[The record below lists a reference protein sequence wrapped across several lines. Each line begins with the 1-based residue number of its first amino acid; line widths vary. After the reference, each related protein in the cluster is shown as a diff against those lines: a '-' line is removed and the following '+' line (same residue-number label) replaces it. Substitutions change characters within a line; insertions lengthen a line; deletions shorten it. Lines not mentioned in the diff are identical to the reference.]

1 MRYINRN
8 RFVRGNTD
16 GSSQGGNGGDV
27 SVFSQVI
34 QLTQF
39 VDIIQ
44 VIDDETIQVAS
55 DESALFPPGQVV
67 LIEGSSDGEA
77 TGIND
82 GLYEVAS
89 TQVIGVDVMNV
100 TFVQANLTPG
110 LPENGNAHIAQNVSI
125 QHGLDTEDIVYRL
138 KKVATGEATIID
150 DDSSDNNNLILKP
163 QVPVTGDFRLTVL
176 G

>member
-8 RFVRGNTD
+8 RFVRGNT
-16 GSSQGGNGGDV
+16 GGASQGGGTGNV
-27 SVFSQVI
+27 SVYSQVI
-34 QLTQF
+34 QLTQSIA
-39 VDIIQ
+39 IIQ
-44 VIDDETIQVAS
+44 VIDDETIQIAS
-55 DESALFPPGQVV
+55 DEVALFPQGQVV

-89 TQVIGVDVMNV
+89 TQIIGVDVMNI
-100 TFVQANLTPG
+100 TFTQANLTPG
-110 LPENGNAHIAQNVSI
+110 LLENGLAHIAQNVTV
-125 QHGLDTEDIVYRL
+125 QHGLNTEDIVYRL
-138 KKVATGEATIID
+138 KRAATGETTIID

-163 QVPVTGDFRLTVL
+163 QVPISGDFRLTVL

>member
-8 RFVRGNTD
+8 RFVRGNT
-16 GSSQGGNGGDV
+16 GESSQGGNGGDV

-34 QLTQF
+34 QLTQS

-55 DESALFPPGQVV
+55 DEVALFPQGQVV
-67 LIEGSSDGEA
+67 LINGSSDGEV

-89 TQVIGVDVMNV
+89 TQVIGVDVMNI

-110 LPENGNAHIAQNVSI
+110 LPENGLAHIAQNVSV
-125 QHGLDTEDIVYRL
+125 QHGLDTQDIVYRL
-138 KKVATGEATIID
+138 KKVATGETTIID

-163 QVPVTGDFRLTVL
+163 QVPVIGDFRLTVL

>member
-8 RFVRGNTD
+8 RFVRGNTG
-16 GSSQGGNGGDV
+16 GSSQGGGQGDV
-27 SVFSQVI
+27 SVYSQVI
-34 QLTQF
+34 QLTQS

-44 VIDDETIQVAS
+44 VIDDETVQIAS
-55 DESALFPPGQVV
+55 DEVTLFPQGQVM
-67 LIEGSSDGEA
+67 LIDGSSDGEA

-89 TQVIGVDVMNV
+89 AQVIGADVMNI
-100 TFVQANLTPG
+100 TFTKANLTPG
-110 LPENGNAHIAQNVSI
+110 LPENGLAHIAQNITV
-125 QHGLDTEDIVYRL
+125 QHWLDSQDIVYRL
-138 KKVATGEATIID
+138 KKVATGETTIVD

-163 QVPVTGDFRLTVL
+163 QVPVIGDFRLTVL